1 MKACLINPKTGVM
14 ISDSVFPPLGLWYAS
29 AALRAEGWEVTVADM
44 AFDDAIPDDA
54 DVYGITGT
62 SPQAER
68 IERLV
73 PLIWTINPQA
83 RIVVGGPHATLA
95 PDEVLGYG
103 CDAVLRGE
111 AEEEIDYLF
120 RDTEWRDIAAAERIE
135 ALDDL
140 PFPDRRQAWRYRYS
154 IDGLPATMMMTSRG
168 CPHRCAFCSKP
179 LGNRVY
185 MRSVEN
191 IMMEAREI
199 KTAGFGAIM
208 FVDDTLGLDRER
220 LGRLC
225 GELGSESLV
234 WRCLMR
240 GDQVTPEIARAMR
253 DGGCVEVGIGI
264 ESGSERILK
273 NIQKGETIEQ
283 IREAIGTLR
292 TAGIR
297 VKGFFIVGLP
307 GEDWGSL
314 RETEEFLLQTRLDD
328 VDFTILSLYPGS
340 PIYEHPADYDVQW
353 TNSVPTYYKADPQ
366 KYDCMVRTR
375 ALSGGQLL
383 AAREHF
389 EHSFKRWR

>member
-1 MKACLINPKTGVM
+1 MKACLINPKTGMM
-14 ISDSVFPPLGLWYAS
+14 ISDTVFPPLGLWYVS
-29 AALRAEGWEVTVADM
+29 AALRAKGWDVTVADM
-44 AFDDAIPDDA
+44 AFDDAIPDNA

-68 IERLV
+68 MERLV

-83 RIVVGGPHATLA
+83 RIVAGGPHATLA
-95 PDEVLGYG
+95 PDEVLSYG
-103 CDAVLRGE
+103 CDTLLRGE
-111 AEEEIDYLF
+111 AEEEVDYLF
-120 RDTEWRDIAAAERIE
+120 RDAEWKGIAAAERINS
-135 ALDDL
+135 LDDV
-140 PFPDRRQAWRYRYS
+140 PFPDRRQAWRYQYS

-179 LGNRVY
+179 LGNRVH

-199 KTAGFGAIM
+199 KAAGFRAIM

-225 GELGSESLV
+225 GELGSEGIV

-240 GDQVTPEIARAMR
+240 GDQVTPEIATAMK

-264 ESGSERILK
+264 ESGSDRILR
-273 NIQKGETIEQ
+273 NIQKGETVEQ

-292 TAGIR
+292 AADLR

-307 GEDWGSL
+307 GEDWQSVG
-314 RETEEFLLQTRLDD
+314 ETEEFLLQTRLDD
-328 VDFTILSLYPGS
+328 VDFTILSIYPGS
-340 PIYEHPADYDVQW
+340 PIHNHPERYDVEW
-353 TNSVPTYYKADPQ
+353 HNSVPTYYKADPRR
-366 KYDCMVRTR
+366 YDCMVRTQ
-375 ALSGGQLL
+375 ALSGRELLL
-383 AAREHF
+383 ARRQF
-389 EHSFKRWR
+389 EELYKRWR